1 MKTRLI
7 FALVFLAAAL
17 AAIAPAWAALAAPNS
32 TGVSMGHI
40 HLAVK
45 DVEAERKFFILLGG
59 TPVSNGTIQM
69 IQFPGVFINFRQD
82 MPSAGTAG
90 SVVNH
95 FGFHVQSVADTL
107 EKIKPLGLKVEQN
120 NPQQAFITG
129 PEDVR
134 VELLEDKTISSPI
147 EMHHV
152 HLFVTDPLE
161 AQAWYVKHFGAVAGK
176 RARFDTANIPGAEL
190 AFNKAD
196 TAQAP
201 TKGRSLDHI
210 GFEVLNLDETV
221 KRLKAEGLKMDIEPR
236 LAGNGTTKIAFLTD
250 PWGTYIELTQG
261 LAPATK

>member
-7 FALVFLAAAL
+7 FTFVFLAAMATL
-17 AAIAPAWAALAAPNS
+17 STAWAELAAPNS

-45 DVEAERKFFILLGG
+45 DVEAERKFFIMLGG
-59 TPVSNGTIQM
+59 TPVANGTIQM
-69 IQFPGVFINFRQD
+69 VQFPGVFINIRED
-82 MPSAGTAG
+82 KPTAGTVG
-90 SVVNH
+90 SNVNH
-95 FGFHVQSVADTL
+95 FGFHVQSVAATL

-120 NPQQAFITG
+120 NPQQAFVTA

-147 EMHHV
+147 EMHHI
-152 HLFVTDPLE
+152 HMFVTAPLE
-161 AQAWYVKHFGAVAGK
+161 VQAWYVKNFGAIAGK
-176 RARFDTANIPGAEL
+176 RGMFDTANIPGAEISL
-190 AFNKAD
+190 SKQD
-196 TAQAP
+196 MAQVP

-210 GFEVLNLDETV
+210 GFEVTNLDETV
-221 KRLKAEGLKMDIEPR
+221 KRLEAAGIKMDIAPR

-261 LAPATK
+261 LAPKK